1 MVKINGEQLDAAGG
15 TLAAYLERA
24 GYDKSRLA
32 VERNGEIVP
41 RAQYESTVLRDGDEV
56 EIVSFVGGG

>member
-1 MVKINGEQLDAAGG
+1 MVKINGEQIAVAGG

-41 RAQYESTVLRDGDEV
+41 RAQYESTVLCDGDEV